1 MMSLLSATVLC
12 FTGAIAAYI
21 VSAVIALVYRRVQT
35 DGTLRGANAAMAIG
49 SGLLVMVFALR
60 AAHWGLVPLT
70 NAVESMNLFLLL
82 TTVVIFFVL
91 RDRSMRPLQIYYAPT
106 LAVIGVIALLVS
118 RGFYAE
124 KPLAMNSL
132 FLTVHVGLACLAYAL
147 FLVASLTSVAYFVQ
161 AWRLKKRSSS
171 GLFHKMP
178 PLGDLDH
185 VLHMLVLTG
194 YPLFL
199 ITVILGAVWATSG
212 VQEGLSETWWLSP
225 KFAHSVVTTVFFA
238 AAVHARQLGWLRG
251 RKYANFVFYGFA
263 IVLISFVGLRLLG
276 LRDYNF
282 WVAGS

>member
-147 FLVASLTSVAYFVQ
+147 FL
-161 AWRLKKRSSS
+161 
-171 GLFHKMP
+171 
-178 PLGDLDH
+178 
-185 VLHMLVLTG
+185 
-194 YPLFL
+194 